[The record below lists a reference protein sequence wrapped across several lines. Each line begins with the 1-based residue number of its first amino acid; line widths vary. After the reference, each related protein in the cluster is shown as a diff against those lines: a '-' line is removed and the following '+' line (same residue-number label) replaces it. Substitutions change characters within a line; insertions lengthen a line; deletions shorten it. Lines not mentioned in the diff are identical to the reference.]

1 MAQCE
6 ICKDFNE
13 DHIDNEG
20 DDSLYKSEQYNP
32 NLYFYWHGDIEED
45 YDTYKY
51 DYSNYMSNN
60 EDISSTPRG
69 DLRSQYI

>member
-1 MAQCE
+1 MRARLKKKREFQHQSRTTIPPE
-6 ICKDFNE
+6 SIPD
-13 DHIDNEG
+13 
-20 DDSLYKSEQYNP
+20 
-32 NLYFYWHGDIEED
+32 ED

-60 EDISSTPRG
+60 EDISTTPRG